1 MTTSFPARSL
11 LLVCAAAAMALWAPP
26 GLHAEKLQ
34 AFVSIPPQKQIVQRV
49 AGDRVQVHV
58 ILPRAAS
65 PAAYEPKPRQMA
77 ALEKASLYFA
87 IGVPFEKAW
96 LPRFREINPD
106 MAVVRLDQAVR
117 KRPMVR
123 ALDPDAAQASERA
136 AGGVREALDPHVWL
150 SPPLVRVM
158 AQRVRDALIT
168 ADPGG
173 EDGYHARFSGFARDV
188 DVLDRRILDLFEG
201 CRRRR
206 FMVFHPS
213 WGYFSRAYGLRM
225 LPVELEGKQP
235 GPQELS
241 KLIELAKKRSIRSI
255 FVQPQFSTKS
265 ARVIANAVDGEV
277 VTLDPLAEDWL
288 ANLKATAR
296 KLSRTIC
303 SGKGK

>member
-1 MTTSFPARSL
+1 
-11 LLVCAAAAMALWAPP
+11 
-26 GLHAEKLQ
+26 
-34 AFVSIPPQKQIVQRV
+34 
-49 AGDRVQVHV
+49 
-58 ILPRAAS
+58 
-65 PAAYEPKPRQMA
+65 
-77 ALEKASLYFA
+77 
-87 IGVPFEKAW
+87 
-96 LPRFREINPD
+96 
-106 MAVVRLDQAVR
+106 
-117 KRPMVR
+117 MVR